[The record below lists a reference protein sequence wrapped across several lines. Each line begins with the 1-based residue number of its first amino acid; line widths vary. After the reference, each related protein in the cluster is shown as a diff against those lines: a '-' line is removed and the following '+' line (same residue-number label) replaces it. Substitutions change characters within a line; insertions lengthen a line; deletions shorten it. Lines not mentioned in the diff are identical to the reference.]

1 MLHRCGADQSVQP
14 GRRGLLFRRRG
25 VSSQRPW
32 GKRRCISEDLLCR
45 PGKQF
50 IHRQKPF
57 AGRISGVWT
66 SQVDSATQARM
77 VLCRSEVNHQTKSAA
92 ARLLSPYPT
101 TLLQLAPGDLSTS
114 GGCMISLR
122 TPRAMFHV
130 TPGPDGS
137 ACLWIKQQIRA
148 YIYRSQLQHRTRAWG
163 CRRVGCARA
172 RLKGALQ
179 DVTRSNGPL
188 LWTTHRVSPRNR
200 GFRHDPGAGKINPIN
215 GLGSSVDN
223 SRAVDK
229 GAGTG
234 GRGRLRSALIR
245 AVATGAEASAPQP
258 C

>member
-45 PGKQF
+45 PGKRF
-50 IHRQKPF
+50 IHRQKPS
-57 AGRISGVWT
+57 AGPHSGYVDE
-66 SQVDSATQARM
+66 SSDSATQARM

-101 TLLQLAPGDLSTS
+101 TLLQLAPGYLSTS

-130 TPGPDGS
+130 APGPDGS

-148 YIYRSQLQHRTRAWG
+148 YIYRSQPQHRTRAWG
-163 CRRVGCARA
+163 C
-172 RLKGALQ
+172 
-179 DVTRSNGPL
+179 T
-188 LWTTHRVSPRNR
+188 
-200 GFRHDPGAGKINPIN
+200 
-215 GLGSSVDN
+215 
-223 SRAVDK
+223 
-229 GAGTG
+229 
-234 GRGRLRSALIR
+234 RGRLCQSALEGR
-245 AVATGAEASAPQP
+245 VAERYPQQWPSAVDNAPGQSEKPRFSARSWCREDQSNQWAGQF
-258 C
+258 CG